1 MIKAINTWEVF
12 PTQSGFYA
20 LKITKIRIVEDNKI
34 IIYTNCPHENSLAV
48 EN

>member
-20 LKITKIRIVEDNKI
+20 LKITIIRIVKDNKI
-34 IIYTNCPHENSLAV
+34 ITYTNCAHKNSLAV